1 MIETARS
8 EPSPYQVASV
18 LLPAHLAIYRQERLA
33 GVLEVTVSAGQGLG
47 LPAYVGA
54 IMWDAASD
62 AWFLTALY
70 DTAARPVDLA
80 PLGLPQGPFRWAVP
94 PAGGLQRLDA
104 TFGEAWG
111 ADACGEIEWE
121 LGATHA
127 VVFPVRGELGA
138 RGAVIALLP
147 LGPQTPAFAGLV
159 SHAATAAA
167 QCLDH
172 EVMVDATA
180 GVLRPHE
187 FLLRAGRELDR
198 ATRYHRPLSLIV
210 FEVLR
215 PADLVQFGPRLARSL
230 RRWDIVGRIQG
241 DLTGLCVAL
250 PDSGRGEARGLLD
263 RLTNLPGGVRI
274 GAVVF
279 PEDGANL
286 EALIE
291 LGRSRATDVA
301 LTREGLTAEPP
312 STQVWLRGGL
322 GRAGVET
329 VRCPRCEATYTLDLA
344 DGAAMHLPDALCT
357 RIRAVLQV
365 ACPRHPDR
373 VTLEPEGAGSPCGWL
388 GRVMPRRRVEPGQ
401 A

>member
-1 MIETARS
+1 MMETVRP
-8 EPSPYQVASV
+8 EPSPEQVASV

-33 GVLEVTVSAGQGLG
+33 GVLEAAVSAGQGLG
-47 LPAYVGA
+47 LAAYVGA

-80 PLGLPQGPFRWAVP
+80 PLGLPQGPFRWTVP
-94 PAGGLQRLDA
+94 PTGGLQHLDA

-111 ADACGEIEWE
+111 ADACGEIQWT

-127 VVFPVRGELGA
+127 VVFPIRGELGA

-147 LGPQTPAFAGLV
+147 LSPQTPAFAGLI

-172 EVMVDATA
+172 EGLVDATA

-198 ATRYHRPLSLIV
+198 ATRYHRPLALIV

-215 PADLVQFGPRLARSL
+215 PADLIQFGPRLARSL
-230 RRWDIVGRIQG
+230 RRWDIIGRIQG
-241 DLTGLCVAL
+241 DLTGLCMAL
-250 PDSGRGEARGLLD
+250 PEAGRQEARGLLG

-291 LGRSRATDVA
+291 LGRSRATDLQ
-301 LTREGLTAEPP
+301 LTQESLTAEPP
-312 STQVWLRGGL
+312 SPQVWLRGGL

-329 VRCPRCEATYTLDLA
+329 VRCPRCETTYTLDLA
-344 DGAAMHLPDALCT
+344 DGAAAHLPDAL
-357 RIRAVLQV
+357 RARVRSALQG

-373 VTLEPEGAGSPCGWL
+373 LTLDPETPGSSSGWL
-388 GRVMPRRRVEPGQ
+388 GRVMPRRRVDPDP